1 MALYFCDELRYGL
14 MTNLRRSWS
23 KVGARAVLPQQMGYA
38 NRYLFSALAPLTG
51 ESFHLIGFEAMDSD
65 TQSAFLEALKR
76 KHLHEHVVVVVD
88 NAPCHRRKD
97 LREIPGLSLVFL
109 PPYAPELNP
118 VERFF
123 EEIRRA
129 TANIVFAEL
138 ADIEAAITQA
148 VNRWA
153 NNTKAMHQL
162 LGYKWIHEQCRE
174 VI

>member
-1 MALYFCDELRYGL
+1 VALYFSDELRYGL

-38 NRYLFSALAPLTG
+38 NRYLFSAVAPLTG
-51 ESFHLIGFEAMDSD
+51 ESFHLIGFKAMDSD
-65 TQSAFLEALKR
+65 TEFAFLTALKR
-76 KHLHEHVVVVVD
+76 KHPNENLVVVLD
-88 NAPCHRRKD
+88 KAPCHRRKD
-97 LREIPGLSLVFL
+97 LREISGLWLVHL

-118 VERFF
+118 AERFF

-129 TANIVFAEL
+129 TANTIFSEL
-138 ADIEAAITQA
+138 DDIEAAITQA

-153 NNTKAMHQL
+153 DNTKAMQQL

-174 VI
+174 VN

>member
-1 MALYFCDELRYGL
+1 VALYFSDELRYGL

-23 KVGARAVLPQQMGYA
+23 KVGTRAVLPQQMGYA
-38 NRYLFSALAPLTG
+38 NRYLFSAVAPLTG
-51 ESFHLIGFEAMDSD
+51 ESFHLIGFKAMDSD
-65 TQSAFLEALKR
+65 TESAFLTALKR
-76 KHLHEHVVVVVD
+76 KHPNEHVVVVLD
-88 NAPCHRRKD
+88 KAPCHRRKD

-118 VERFF
+118 AERFF

-129 TANIVFAEL
+129 TANTIFSEL
-138 ADIEAAITQA
+138 DDIEAAITKA

-153 NNTKAMHQL
+153 DNTKAMQQL
-162 LGYKWIHEQCRE
+162 LNYPWIREQCRE